1 MASLTSK
8 QRAQLRSIANDYDAI
23 FQIGK
28 GGIGDNFIKQMDDA
42 LEARELVKVKVL
54 ETAFMTARDAC
65 EEVCE
70 AVGAEPVSV
79 VGNKFIVYRESVN
92 KKKIEI

>member
-1 MASLTSK
+1 MAQLTSK
-8 QRAQLRSIANDYDAI
+8 QRARLRSMANDYDAV

-28 GGIGDNFIKQMDDA
+28 GGISGNFIKQMDDA

-54 ETAFMTARDAC
+54 EAALMSARDAC
-65 EEVCE
+65 ETVCE

-79 VGNKFIVYRESVN
+79 VGNKFIIYRESVN
-92 KKKIEI
+92 KKKIEL

>member
-8 QRAQLRSIANDYDAI
+8 QRARLRSIANDYDAI

-54 ETAFMTARDAC
+54 ETAFMSAREAC
-65 EEVCE
+65 ERVCE

-79 VGNKFIVYRESVN
+79 VGSRFIVYRESAD